1 MNALVYSKENCP
13 YCVKAKALLVQKN
26 ISFMEVKIGDDML
39 REDFIAMFPEQ
50 RTVPLIFV
58 NGVKIG
64 GHYELVEY
72 FNTPGPEFLA
82 G

>member
-64 GHYELVEY
+64 GHNELVEY